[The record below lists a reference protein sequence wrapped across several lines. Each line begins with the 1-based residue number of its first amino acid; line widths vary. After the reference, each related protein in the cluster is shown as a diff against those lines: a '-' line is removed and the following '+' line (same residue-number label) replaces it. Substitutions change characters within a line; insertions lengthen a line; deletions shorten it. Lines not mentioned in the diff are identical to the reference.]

1 MDTKLGLR
9 LVTVLREGYTGRNPF
24 SSLTGLVNVGMVSL
38 PPAIAFA
45 IASRVKPEQWIM
57 P

>member
-9 LVTVLREGYTGRNPF
+9 LVTVLREGYTGRNVF
-24 SSLTGLVNVGMVSL
+24 SGLTRLVNVGMVSL
-38 PPAIAFA
+38 PPAIA
-45 IASRVKPEQWIM
+45 SRVKPEQWIM